1 VPARLLPTPDLTT
14 AANDNQPAE
23 DLPATGTE

>member
-1 VPARLLPTPDLTT
+1 MSDVTGAATSNAP
-14 AANDNQPAE
+14 AANDNQSTE